1 MKTRS
6 FMYISDLV
14 EGLILLMASNVS
26 TPINIGNPYEEHNV
40 LEVANIILELLPERC
55 YTKSKVIHVPALQD
69 DPAKRKP
76 DISKAVELLKWN
88 PAVSFED
95 GLKKTI
101 DYFIELDEKT

>member
-6 FMYISDLV
+6 FMYVSDLI

-26 TPINIGNPYEEHNV
+26 TPINIGNPYEEHSV
-40 LEVANIILELLPERC
+40 LEVANIVHNLLSERC
-55 YTKSKVIHVPALQD
+55 HTMSRVIYIPALQD

-76 DISKAVELLKWN
+76 DISRAEELLKWK

-101 DYFIELDEKT
+101 DYFIELNEE

>member
-6 FMYISDLV
+6 FMYISDLI

-26 TPINIGNPYEEHNV
+26 TPMNIGNPYEEHNV
-40 LEVANIILELLPERC
+40 LDVANIILKLLPERC
-55 YTKSKVIHVPALQD
+55 HTVSDIIHVPALQD

-76 DISKAVELLKWN
+76 DISRAEELLKWK

-95 GLKKTI
+95 GLKSTI
-101 DYFIELDEKT
+101 DYFIELNEK